1 MDRRV
6 ERTKRNIYFA
16 FFELLKNKS
25 MDEISITELA
35 NKADIDRRTFYMHY
49 DTVIA
54 VYLEFKQQLEDH
66 LLSLPEE
73 CDLQNQSSNPT
84 VTELPYPRFD
94 FNHFFEELQAIMTA
108 NLEFYEKLSSDR
120 ASMFL
125 RYDCKDILEVALN

>member
-1 MDRRV
+1 
-6 ERTKRNIYFA
+6 
-16 FFELLKNKS
+16 

-73 CDLQNQSSNPT
+73 CDLQNQSSNST